1 LNKNYFPR
9 GNADWKEEHEPIA
22 TAQWTSIDSTI
33 ERFSHSEDHI
43 NPLLFGKL
51 VGSDGVERLL
61 SHNDDAHIVTVAGS
75 RAGKG
80 VSLIAPNLLNYRG
93 SAIVVDLKGENA
105 NITAQW
111 RSEVLK
117 QEVIVLDPFGETNFN
132 SQSFNPLLFLNPDD
146 KSFID
151 DITDLAEALVVRG
164 NAKESYWDDAARSV
178 IKMILIYIIMD
189 HDLEDRNLWWLREL
203 ILVGQS
209 KSERPDYQPPVFK
222 KDASLSEE
230 ENDEAREDVR
240 TQTLKDNENSFL
252 QFLKNLSNHDHP
264 FVKGTAQRLLQAGD
278 NERGSIIST
287 TQRNTE
293 FLDSKCVSDT
303 LKKNDFDLSS
313 LRKGASIYLVLPE
326 LRLAGQSRWLRLLL
340 TVFLRHL
347 QIEKKQNKDDP
358 SVLVILDEFA
368 AMGYMQVIERAAG
381 YIAGFGVRLWSV
393 LQDLSQLKDVYPNRW
408 ETFIGNSGIYTAF
421 GNVDLTT
428 QEYTSKRLGKCET
441 PRIEESYSGGSSHNE
456 NRAGFDQMAKSPLA
470 AIDTGGSEGS
480 SETYNRKPAHVIS
493 PLLLPEEVGR
503 YFGKNTGKVLVLFG
517 QGQPVFADRIIY
529 FEDEPFK
536 SRAEKNPLHDR

>member
-1 LNKNYFPR
+1 MNKNYFPR
-9 GNADWKEEHEPIA
+9 GNADWKEAHEPIA
-22 TAQWTSIDSTI
+22 TAQWTSTGNII
-33 ERFSHSEDHI
+33 KNFSHGDGEI
-43 NPLLFGKL
+43 NPLIFGKL
-51 VGSDGVERLL
+51 EDEEGVERLL

-80 VSLIAPNLLNYRG
+80 VSLIVPNLLSYRG

-117 QEVIVLDPFGETNFN
+117 QEVIVLDPFEETTFK
-132 SQSFNPLLFLNPDD
+132 SQSFNPLLFLDPKD
-146 KSFID
+146 KAFID
-151 DITDLAEALVVRG
+151 DVTDLAEALVVRG

-178 IKMILIYIIMD
+178 IKMILIYIILD
-189 HDLEDRNLWWLREL
+189 HEIEDRNLWWLREL

-209 KSERPDYQPPVFK
+209 KSERPDYRPPVFK
-222 KDASLSEE
+222 KNADLSEE
-230 ENDEAREDVR
+230 ENDEAREQVR
-240 TQTLKDNENSFL
+240 RQTLKDSEKSFH
-252 QFLKNLSNHDHP
+252 QFLKNLSKHDHP

-293 FLDSKCVSDT
+293 FLDSECVSDT

-313 LRKGASIYLVLPE
+313 LRKGATVYLVLPE
-326 LRLAGQSRWLRLLL
+326 MRLAGQSRWLRLFL
-340 TVFLRHL
+340 TVFLRYL
-347 QIEKKQNKDDP
+347 QIEKKRNKDDP

-408 ETFIGNSGIYTAF
+408 ETFIGNSGIFTAF
-421 GNVDLTT
+421 GNVDFTT
-428 QEYTSKRLGKCET
+428 QEYISKRLGKCET
-441 PRIEESYSGGSSHNE
+441 PRIEESYSGGISHNE
-456 NRAGFDQMAKSPLA
+456 NRAGLDQMAKSALA
-470 AIDTGGSEGS
+470 ALDTGGTDGS
-480 SETYNRKPAHVIS
+480 TETYNEKPTHVLS

-503 YFGKNTGKVLVLFG
+503 YFGKSTGKILILFG
-517 QGQPVFADRIIY
+517 QGQPVFANRINY
-529 FEDEPFK
+529 FEAEPFK
-536 SRAEKNPLHDR
+536 SRAGKNPLHDL